1 VLPAVTVALL
11 AIAYLQDDGLLL
23 AVSFVVGILSL
34 VVFGLLVWTSAA
46 ALENLL
52 VGCCT
57 CLGRNSE
64 NAVLGPPIPTLTAC
78 PSEPLRPGCIVKV
91 A

>member
-1 VLPAVTVALL
+1 L

-34 VVFGLLVWTSAA
+34 LVFGLLMWTSAA
-46 ALENLL
+46 ALENVL
-52 VGCCT
+52 VGSCT

-64 NAVLGPPIPTLTAC
+64 NAVLGC
-78 PSEPLRPGCIVKV
+78 E
-91 A
+91 